1 MKEEYNMVVN
11 VRSVSGVVSS
21 RIDRNTIVVVVET
34 MFQHKIYKKF
44 IKRITKLLVHDEEGV
59 VQAGNTVKIV
69 STKPYSKRKS
79 WKLLNSN

>member
-1 MKEEYNMVVN
+1 MVVN

-59 VQAGNTVKIV
+59 VQAGATVKIV

>member
-1 MKEEYNMVVN
+1 MVAN

-21 RIDRNTIVVVVET
+21 RIDRNTVVVVVET

-44 IKRITKLLVHDEEGV
+44 IKRVTKLLVHDEEGI
-59 VQAGNTVKIV
+59 VQAGQAVKIV
-69 STKPYSKRKS
+69 STRPYSKRKS

>member
-1 MKEEYNMVVN
+1 MVVN

-59 VQAGNTVKIV
+59 VQAGTTVKIV